1 MSSIT
6 RKEAAQ
12 LALDCMDLTSLTGTE
27 CDQDIIQLCQQASSA
42 LGNVAAV
49 CIYPQHIALARQHL
63 ATGIRIATVTNF
75 PHGSDNIVKAVEET
89 RTAVALGADEID
101 VVFPY
106 TALMAGNADIGYQ
119 LIEQCKQACGTH
131 VQLKVIIESG
141 MLPTSHLIEQ
151 ASRIAINAG
160 ADFIK
165 TSTGKVAVNATL
177 EAAQVMLN
185 AIKNS
190 GKAVGFKAAGG
201 VRTVV
206 DAQAYLIQARQIMDP
221 DWVNKQHFRFGASG
235 LLNDVRSTLTGAPC
249 EDKGGY

>member
-12 LALDCMDLTSLTGTE
+12 LALNCMDLTSLSGTE

-42 LGNVAAV
+42 VGNVAAI
-49 CIYPQHIALARQHL
+49 CIYPRYIPLARQHL
-63 ATGIRIATVTNF
+63 AAGIRVATVANF
-75 PHGSDNIVKAVEET
+75 PHGNDNIARAVEET
-89 RTAVALGADEID
+89 RTAVALGADEVD

-106 TALMAGNADIGYQ
+106 SALMAGNPDIGQQ
-119 LIEQCKQACGTH
+119 LIEQCKQACGAQ

-141 MLPTSHLIEQ
+141 VLATPKLIEQ

-165 TSTGKVAVNATL
+165 TSTGKVAVNASL

-185 AIKNS
+185 AIKSS
-190 GKAVGFKAAGG
+190 GKQVGFKAAGG
-201 VRTVV
+201 VRTVA
-206 DAQAYLIQARQIMDP
+206 DAQAYLMQARQIMGP
-221 DWVNKQHFRFGASG
+221 DWMNKQHFRFGASG
-235 LLNDVRSTLTGAPC
+235 LLSDVLATLTGSVYDAQ
-249 EDKGGY
+249 GGY